1 MKIVMVFPHPDSE
14 KGISKYSL
22 ELIKN
27 MRKQGVEVDEITFTA
42 GKPLSLFKQ
51 LSKIS
56 KYDLIHIQHEY
67 NMLGSY
73 GLPYFYAL
81 TYLKFFRKKSLL
93 VTMHTAL
100 SLKEKFRGSKLKT
113 ILRKILYIVQNR
125 WINLTSNKII
135 VHAEMFKNILSNEY
149 SVPKNKIDVIPHG
162 IIEDIKTI
170 SKQKARKE
178 LKLSGNVYLLIGTMT
193 PDHGYDVVV
202 RQADQI
208 GKTIL
213 VVTNPSKV
221 NDRNESRIKNFLT
234 LLKNIVKEN
243 KFEKFVRFDLK
254 DIPYELWWKY
264 FAAADLII
272 LPYRGGIGSG
282 LFADAMAVQKPVVA
296 SNVPYFKEF
305 ANNYG
310 CLEIAKTD
318 EDFPRAIKD
327 SMKKQNYKKMVK
339 ECERFFKEN
348 NLTAVSKK
356 YKKLYNSLK

>member
-1 MKIVMVFPHPDSE
+1 MKVAMVFPHSDSE

-27 MRKQGVEVDEITFTA
+27 IEKQGIEVDKITFVA
-42 GKPLSLFKQ
+42 GKPLTLFKQ

-56 KYDLIHIQHEY
+56 RYDFIHIQHEY
-67 NMLGSY
+67 NLLGGL
-73 GLPYFYAL
+73 GLPYFYVL
-81 TYLKFFRKKSLL
+81 TYLKFFRKKSLV

-113 ILRKILYIVQNR
+113 ILRKILYIIQNK
-125 WINLTSNKII
+125 WIEITSDKII
-135 VHAEMFKNILSNEY
+135 VHAEMFKDILSSEY
-149 SVPKNKIDVIPHG
+149 SIPKSKINVIPHG
-162 IIEDIKTI
+162 IIEDIKMI
-170 SKQKARKE
+170 SKQDARKE

-193 PDHGYDVVV
+193 PDHGHDVIVK
-202 RQADQI
+202 QADKI

-221 NDRNESRIKNFLT
+221 NDRNESRIKSFLT

-254 DIPYELWWKY
+254 DISYELWWKY
-264 FAAADLII
+264 FSAADLII

-282 LFADAMAVQKPVVA
+282 LFADAMATKKPVVS

-305 ANNYG
+305 EKNYK
-310 CLEIAKTD
+310 CLEIAKTE
-318 EDFPRAIKD
+318 EDFPRAIKE
-327 SMKKQNYKKMVK
+327 SMKPEQYRKMIK

-356 YKKLYNSLK
+356 YKDLYNSLK